1 MNEAQI
7 TPIPTVEISLDE
19 YKAFLEWQI
28 KGPTVEIPLEEYDRL
43 REEIK
48 NLQVKLM
55 CAENHINDLQYEIEH
70 RKDLDEQ
77 TDVVAHMVAD
87 EMAEKI
93 IKSVSDSVTQTV
105 KNNMQKV
112 RYIGEAKED
121 IDNGR
126 I

>member
-7 TPIPTVEISLDE
+7 TPIPTVEITLDE

-28 KGPTVEIPLEEYDRL
+28 KGPTVEISLEEYNRL
-43 REEIK
+43 REEIR
-48 NLQVKLM
+48 NLQENLR
-55 CAENHINDLQYEIEH
+55 CAENHINDLHHEIEH

-93 IKSVSDSVTQTV
+93 IKSVSDSVTQIV
-105 KNNMQKV
+105 KNSMPRV
-112 RYIGEAKED
+112 RNIGEPKED
-121 IDNGR
+121 IG
-126 I
+126 